1 LENAVKR
8 HIEFL
13 GLPGSGKTASAG
25 RLYGFLKSRGYKAFH
40 LEEALYCAIRRRSH
54 YYTVRYPV
62 KYCSY
67 ERGKRW
73 MYKLYRQ
80 PQFSYDPLNRFLSGN
95 EIMVETLRR
104 VAKGSNDDG
113 RTLLIKW
120 LVRLFSNYQ
129 LIREN
134 LKKDE
139 MLIIDEGF
147 CSRALSIFGY
157 DYDRMDPAYIQTYVE
172 HVPAPDIVIC
182 VSASLETRQRRLA
195 ARGVPLRLKKLSMLQ
210 RKTVYRGFEHCLAGV
225 LAGLEARKIP
235 IIHIDN
241 EGTLEDLS
249 RYADTVSAQ
258 VFSEQDNS
266 AQ

>member
-1 LENAVKR
+1 M
-8 HIEFL
+8 
-13 GLPGSGKTASAG
+13 
-25 RLYGFLKSRGYKAFH
+25 
-40 LEEALYCAIRRRSH
+40 
-54 YYTVRYPV
+54 RYPV

-73 MYKLYRQ
+73 LYEVYRQ
-80 PQFSYDPLNRFLSGN
+80 PRFSYDPLNRFLGEN
-95 EIMVETLRR
+95 ETMVETLRR

-113 RTLLIKW
+113 RTLLIKR
-120 LVRLFSNYQ
+120 LIRLFSNYQ

-139 MLIIDEGF
+139 VLIIDEGF

-157 DYDRMDPAYIQTYVE
+157 DYDGINPADIQTYVE
-172 HVPAPDIVIC
+172 QVPAPDIVIC
-182 VSASLETRQRRLA
+182 VSASLETRERRLA
-195 ARGVPLRLKKLSMLQ
+195 ARGVPLRLKKLNTLQ
-210 RKTVYRGFEHCLAGV
+210 RNAVYRGFEHCLAGV

-235 IIHIDN
+235 VIHIDN

-249 RYADTVSAQ
+249 RCADTVSAQ